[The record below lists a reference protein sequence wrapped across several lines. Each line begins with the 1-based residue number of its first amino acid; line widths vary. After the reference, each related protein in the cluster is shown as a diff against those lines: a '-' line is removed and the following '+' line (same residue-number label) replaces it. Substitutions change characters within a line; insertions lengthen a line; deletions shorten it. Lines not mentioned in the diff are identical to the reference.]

1 MEKEQGR
8 RRAPAM
14 SVEDRRA
21 AIVKA
26 ALPLVMEHGANVT
39 TKQVAQVAGI
49 AEGTVFRAFADKD
62 ELIRVCVVEA
72 FRMDEAV
79 DRIRQTGAD
88 VPLDDRL
95 RTAATIL
102 YEQMSRIGVLMQ
114 ALAASG
120 YDMRKQ
126 YDSKDD
132 QDGPHKFFVNVTEAV
147 GDLIAYDQDR
157 LTIPASHAAQL
168 FLSLIFGIRTRYGA
182 TTTTDAENAA
192 YFDEI
197 TRILLHGAIRS
208 DLEENRD

>member
-1 MEKEQGR
+1 MQNEQGR

-26 ALPLVMEHGANVT
+26 TLPLVMEHGANVT
-39 TKQVAQVAGI
+39 TKQVAQAAGI
-49 AEGTVFRAFADKD
+49 AEGTVFRAFTDKD
-62 ELIRVCVVEA
+62 ELIRVCVIEA

-79 DRIRQTGAD
+79 DRIRRTSAD
-88 VPLDDRL
+88 IALADRL
-95 RTAATIL
+95 RGAAVIL
-102 YEQMSRIGVLMQ
+102 FEQMSRIGILMQ

-126 YDSKDD
+126 YDSEDD
-132 QDGPHKFFVNVTEAV
+132 TEGPHKFFVNVTNAV
-147 GDLIAYDQDR
+147 AELIAHDQDR
-157 LTIPASHAAQL
+157 LTIPANHAAQL
-168 FLSLIFGIRTRYGA
+168 FISLIFGIRTRYGSA
-182 TTTTDAENAA
+182 KTTDAENAA

-208 DLEENRD
+208 DLEETNE